1 MGRIVKV
8 GDSGTLSVYV
18 FTDEPADRPVHVDS
32 FTDQS
37 TASIR
42 LTVHEARELA
52 GVLTEAAKLVPL
64 ACSVCGATIG
74 ESGVLEDGKATCG
87 ACYLANYREATG
99 DETEVQP

>member
-1 MGRIVKV
+1 MGKIFKI
-8 GDSGTLSVYV
+8 GNSGTLSVYV
-18 FTDEPADRPVHVDS
+18 FTGGAIPRPVHVDS
-32 FTDQS
+32 FTEQA

-52 GVLTEAAKLVPL
+52 AALTEAAKLAPL
-64 ACSVCGATIG
+64 ACSVCGEEVG